1 MIDRFFLSHGN
12 EQSEKQK
19 ESLKTVCQFVFYCI
33 FLAVS
38 VVAFDKRIH
47 SATAHFLFF
56 LKFISFSHAR
66 ASFVFPLQNVGQILS
81 KWINLYVGEREIN
94 WYLESQS

>member
-38 VVAFDKRIH
+38 VVAFDKRNR
-47 SATAHFLFF
+47 SATAHF
-56 LKFISFSHAR
+56 
-66 ASFVFPLQNVGQILS
+66 
-81 KWINLYVGEREIN
+81 
-94 WYLESQS
+94 